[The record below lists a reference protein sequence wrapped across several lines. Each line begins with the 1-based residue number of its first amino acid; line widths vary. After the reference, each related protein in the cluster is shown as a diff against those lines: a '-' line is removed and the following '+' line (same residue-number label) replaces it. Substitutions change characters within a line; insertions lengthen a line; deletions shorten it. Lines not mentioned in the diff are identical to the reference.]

1 MVTYGT
7 RIYLPTGTVRY
18 FAEISLLRQA
28 TTGYC
33 TNTVPIAVLPGIT
46 VPVATKRDTFLSGQN
61 PNSVNILSVSLA
73 IRYCILK
80 CKLFEKNRER
90 FDPCTG
96 PEVYKS
102 LGSLP

>member
-1 MVTYGT
+1 MLVG
-7 RIYLPTGTVRY
+7 
-18 FAEISLLRQA
+18 A
-28 TTGYC
+28 TCEPRETA
-33 TNTVPIAVLPGIT
+33 IALQIQIL
-46 VPVATKRDTFLSGQN
+46 PVATKRDTFLSGQN

-80 CKLFEKNRER
+80 CKLFAKNRER